1 MRFLLGFG
9 NLAIAVAIL
18 SIITLTDCDRV
29 TDAPENLDEV
39 PRKVPGYQRDGE
51 SNEIPQPEI
60 LAVLHANGTRCRIS
74 EYQCGNK
81 RCIPMNR
88 VCDGS
93 NDCGDSSDE
102 PRHCTRCN
110 KTYYGDIGRTYELEL
125 HRPREDLVPYV
136 CLLTITAAGGVHGD
150 LVQVLFDSFT
160 LGRFTSFTEDGC
172 PDGYMQI
179 QEASRPQVGGSWCGT
194 SWGPSIY
201 YSETKSI
208 TLIIRLLHLSKEQN
222 NYNFDFRMAYK
233 VLRREYATVRFG
245 GNPPIERPFFK
256 LRPMAY
262 PANVSREPA
271 SNMTRPAQTH
281 EYYLGD
287 LISGTYCSRIFSD
300 CDRKNC
306 RLQSPNFPGV
316 YPRNLTC
323 YYAVRQHEV
332 PAGKHALIVVKQ
344 PNGQLV
350 SIRSQKALYATPEQ
364 DRGNNGRELKVW
376 QDCDEV
382 QDYVTVYDGY
392 TTRDPVILRF
402 CGGGVAVPE
411 AISSGPELLVEFTT
425 SPFGTFLQPA
435 TAQALHGFQLEVEVR
450 FVDQQSPTYAKN
462 KRACEFWIR
471 GTGKGV
477 LENPQHSLPPN
488 TTCLYH
494 MQGIDTSGPTGRN
507 IIYRRPSF
515 SAPRFRVWFS
525 VLKFY
530 VTNPLNPNLPEDEYC
545 GSHLNIWD
553 GPMRISPGCSDIFCD
568 KERSVLMS
576 RATSPQSVIVGRPP
590 ANATLVARFCRE
602 RAPRTCEHAL
612 MRRSRA
618 CARTESFLSKGDSLT
633 LELKLTQGTALKPVF
648 FKALYE
654 FVDLHQDG
662 EPWGRGPCS
671 RRFAS
676 RSFPEAPPDP
686 PVTFSSPRDV
696 FLYGRGGSRNISCTY
711 RFEANPGEVIRVR
724 VWGVRSGG
732 RLCRSVHSSH
742 SPWFRC
748 AGDPTAAVR
757 IFDKPWKNSGPG
769 IPRDCLCSEIEEYE
783 FTSTASV
790 AELKFDVVNM
800 SATDDFRSFG
810 FEASVEFVRLDTIC
824 ENTRVHKVHGA
835 SGELRFVSRSPMSE
849 TERCEHGPW
858 LIDPSLGRYLYL
870 QIRGNIIE
878 EPFLNNFTLLNN
890 ITVAPDMRHMCRT
903 QNRIA
908 VYAGGLAP
916 IFICP
921 DPFEHLDQDVVSVFS
936 DGWSKEVDEL
946 ARHVLAPAPSADRFD
961 LDWPRA
967 LAVELFAIEPGSY
980 FVSWLELSRRH
991 ASQHGGVYALSG
1003 ECEYRCESLDACIE
1017 AALWCDGVEQCPHGE
1032 DERLSQCSALLRMP
1046 AQYAAAILAL
1056 TVLFALALIAAA
1068 RSCRRR
1074 RSALQQRLKSL
1085 SSDTAIFDEKEVI
1098 C

>member
-1 MRFLLGFG
+1 MRISKGV
-9 NLAIAVAIL
+9 NTKIAI
-18 SIITLTDCDRV
+18 IINFIIQLTDGDIAPDKSVKDAKSFLKDRPISN
-29 TDAPENLDEV
+29 DIPAPESL
-39 PRKVPGYQRDGE
+39 P
-51 SNEIPQPEI
+51 
-60 LAVLHANGTRCRIS
+60 VLHGNDTRCKIS
-74 EYQCGNK
+74 EYLCVNK
-81 RCIPMNR
+81 KCIPINR
-88 VCDGS
+88 FCDGS

-110 KTYYGDIGRTYELEL
+110 RTYYGDIGRTYEVEL

-136 CLLTITAAGGVHGD
+136 CLLTITAAGGIHGD

-233 VLRREYATVRFG
+233 VLRREHATVRYG
-245 GNPPIERPFFK
+245 GTPLLERPFFK
-256 LRPMAY
+256 LRPIAV
-262 PANVSREPA
+262 PVNISREDTNA
-271 SNMTRPAQTH
+271 RSTRTP

-332 PAGKHALIVVKQ
+332 PQGKHALIVVKQ
-344 PNGQLV
+344 PNGQLI
-350 SIRSQKALYATPEQ
+350 SIRSQKALYAAQQE
-364 DRGNNGRELKVW
+364 RGNNGRELKFW
-376 QDCDEV
+376 QQCDEV

-392 TTRDPVILRF
+392 TTRDPVVLRF

-435 TAQALHGFQLEVEVR
+435 TLQSLHGFQLEVEVR

-462 KRACEFWIR
+462 KRTCEFWIR
-471 GTGKGV
+471 GTGRGV
-477 LENPQHSLPPN
+477 LEHPQHSLPPN

-494 MQGIDTSGPTGRN
+494 MQGIDTSGPSGRH

-530 VTNPLNPNLPEDEYC
+530 VTNALNPNLPEDEYC
-545 GSHLNIWD
+545 GSHFNIWD

-568 KERSVLMS
+568 KERSVQMS

-590 ANATLVARFCRE
+590 TNATLIARFCRE

-612 MRRSRA
+612 LKKSRA
-618 CARTESFLSKGDSLT
+618 CTKTESFLSKGDSLT
-633 LELKLTQGTALKPVF
+633 LELKLTQGTALKPMF

-662 EPWGRGPCS
+662 DPWGRGPCS

-686 PVTFSSPRDV
+686 PINFSSPRDV
-696 FLYGRGGSRNISCTY
+696 FLYGRGGARNISCTY
-711 RFEANPGEVIRVR
+711 RFEANPGEVVRLR

-732 RLCRSVHSSH
+732 RLCRSVHSAH
-742 SPWFRC
+742 APWYRC
-748 AGDPTAAVR
+748 AGDLTAAVR
-757 IFDKPWKNSGPG
+757 IFDRPWKNIGSG
-769 IPRDCLCSEIEEYE
+769 IPRDCLCSDVGDYE
-783 FTSTASV
+783 FVSSSTV

-800 SATDDFRSFG
+800 TATDDFRSFG
-810 FEASVEFVRLDTIC
+810 FEASVEFVRYDSVC
-824 ENTRVHKVHGA
+824 ESTHRVYGA
-835 SGELRFVSRSPMSE
+835 SGELRLSATLPDSE
-849 TERCEHGPW
+849 AEHCEHRPW
-858 LIDPSLGRYLYL
+858 LIDPSPGHYLYL
-870 QIRGNIIE
+870 QVRGSIIS
-878 EPFLNNFTLLNN
+878 EPTLDNFTLLNN
-890 ITVAPDMRHMCRT
+890 ITVAPDLRHLCRT

-908 VYAGGLAP
+908 VYAGGLMP
-916 IFICP
+916 VYICP
-921 DPFEHLDQDVVSVFS
+921 GSTEQDTEEVVEIFS
-936 DGWSKEVDEL
+936 EGWSKDVDEL
-946 ARHVLAPAPSADRFD
+946 ARHVLQPGPSPDRFD
-961 LDWPRA
+961 LEFPRS
-967 LAVELFAIEPGSY
+967 LAVELIAVEAGNY
-980 FVSWLELSRRH
+980 FVSWLELSKRE
-991 ASQHGGVYALSG
+991 ASGPGSVFALSG
-1003 ECEYRCESLDACIE
+1003 ECTHRCASLDACIA
-1017 AALWCDGVEQCPHGE
+1017 AALWCDGMAHCPHGD
-1032 DERLSQCSALLRMP
+1032 DERLAHCSALLRLP
-1046 AQYAAAILAL
+1046 AHY
-1056 TVLFALALIAAA
+1056 ALALLAFAALTGCA
-1068 RSCRRR
+1068 LVAVTRSCRRR

>member
-1 MRFLLGFG
+1 M
-9 NLAIAVAIL
+9 
-18 SIITLTDCDRV
+18 
-29 TDAPENLDEV
+29 
-39 PRKVPGYQRDGE
+39 YH
-51 SNEIPQPEI
+51 EI
-60 LAVLHANGTRCRIS
+60 
-74 EYQCGNK
+74 
-81 RCIPMNR
+81 
-88 VCDGS
+88 
-93 NDCGDSSDE
+93 
-102 PRHCTRCN
+102 
-110 KTYYGDIGRTYELEL
+110 
-125 HRPREDLVPYV
+125 
-136 CLLTITAAGGVHGD
+136 
-150 LVQVLFDSFT
+150 LFDSFT

-208 TLIIRLLHLSKEQN
+208 TLIIRLLRLSKDQN

-233 VLRREYATVRFG
+233 VLRREYATVRYG
-245 GNPPIERPFFK
+245 GTSPSERPFFK
-256 LRPMAY
+256 LRPMPY
-262 PANVSREPA
+262 PVNISRGEDTNIGRTK
-271 SNMTRPAQTH
+271 SS

-287 LISGTYCSRIFSD
+287 LITGTYCSRIFSD

-332 PAGKHALIVVKQ
+332 PQGKHALIVVKQ
-344 PNGQLV
+344 PNGQLI
-350 SIRSQKALYATPEQ
+350 SIRSQKALYAPSQQE
-364 DRGNNGRELKVW
+364 RGNNGRELKFW
-376 QDCDEV
+376 KQCDEV

-402 CGGGVAVPE
+402 CGGGVSVPE

-435 TAQALHGFQLEVEVR
+435 TLQSLHGFQLEVEVR

-471 GTGKGV
+471 GTGRGV
-477 LENPQHSLPPN
+477 LEHPQHSLPPN

-507 IIYRRPSF
+507 IIYRRQF

-530 VTNPLNPNLPEDEYC
+530 VTNALNPNLPEDEYC

-568 KERSVLMS
+568 KERSVQMS
-576 RATSPQSVIVGRPP
+576 RATSAQSVIVGRPP
-590 ANATLVARFCRE
+590 TNATLIARFCRE

-612 MRRSRA
+612 LRKSRA

-648 FKALYE
+648 FKSLYE

-676 RSFPEAPPDP
+676 RSFPEAPSDP

-711 RFEANPGEVIRVR
+711 RFEANPGEAVR
-724 VWGVRSGG
+724 LRIWSVRSGG
-732 RLCRSVHSSH
+732 RLCRSVSSAH
-742 SPWFRC
+742 SPWYRC
-748 AGDPTAAVR
+748 GGEPTAAVR
-757 IFDKPWKNSGPG
+757 VFDRPWRDSGPG
-769 IPRDCLCSEIEEYE
+769 VLRDCLCSDVIDYE
-783 FTSTASV
+783 FTSSSTI

-800 SATDDFRSFG
+800 SALDDFRSFG
-810 FEASVEFVRLDTIC
+810 FEASVEFIRVEATC
-824 ENTRVHKVHGA
+824 EGTHRVNGP
-835 SGELRFVSRSPMSE
+835 SGELLLYSHSSVLES
-849 TERCEHGPW
+849 ERCDHRPW
-858 LIDPSLGRYLYL
+858 LIDPSPGRYLYL
-870 QIRGNIIE
+870 KIEGSIIK
-878 EPFLNNFTLLNN
+878 EPDLDNFTLLNN
-890 ITVAPDMRHMCRT
+890 ITVAPDLRHLCQT

-908 VYAGGLAP
+908 VYSAELTP

-921 DPFEHLDQDVVSVFS
+921 LPPDRQEEQIVEIFS
-936 DGWSKEVDEL
+936 DGWVKEVDPL
-946 ARHVLAPAPSADRFD
+946 AKHVLARPPSADRFD
-961 LDWPRA
+961 LDWPRS
-967 LAVELFAIEPGSY
+967 LTIELIAIESGSY
-980 FVSWLELSRRH
+980 YITWLELSRRQP
-991 ASQHGGVYALSG
+991 SGHGGVFALSG
-1003 ECEYRCESLDACIE
+1003 DCEYRCPSIDACIS
-1017 AALWCDGVEQCPHGE
+1017 AKLWCDGIKQCPDGE
-1032 DERLSQCSALLRMP
+1032 DERLTQCSAFMNAPLH
-1046 AQYAAAILAL
+1046 YISGFIAIIIC
-1056 TVLFALALIAAA
+1056 IAIVMIGYVIN
-1068 RSCRRR
+1068 
-1074 RSALQQRLKSL
+1074 
-1085 SSDTAIFDEKEVI
+1085 DYIVVDELEP
-1098 C
+1098 

>member
-1 MRFLLGFG
+1 MIRFKDITP
-9 NLAIAVAIL
+9 LAVHLIIIL
-18 SIITLTDCDRV
+18 ILHLTDCDV
-29 TDAPENLDEV
+29 VSETPSEKDLHIPE
-39 PRKVPGYQRDGE
+39 
-51 SNEIPQPEI
+51 PEI
-60 LAVLHANGTRCRIS
+60 LPVLHNNDSRCRIS
-74 EYQCGNK
+74 EYQCANK
-81 RCIPMNR
+81 KCVPINR
-88 VCDGS
+88 FCDGS
-93 NDCGDSSDE
+93 NDCGDASDE

-110 KTYYGDIGRTYELEL
+110 RTYYGDIGRTYELEL
-125 HRPREDLVPYV
+125 HRPRQDLVPYV
-136 CLLTITAAGGVHGD
+136 CLITVTAPGGIHGD
-150 LVQVLFDSFT
+150 LIQILFDSFT

-233 VLRREYATVRFG
+233 VLRKEYATVRYG
-245 GNPPIERPFFK
+245 GTPPSERPFFK
-256 LRPMAY
+256 IRPMPY
-262 PANVSREPA
+262 PVNI
-271 SNMTRPAQTH
+271 TRGEDTNIARPTKAR

-332 PAGKHALIVVKQ
+332 PQGKHALIVVKQ
-344 PNGQLV
+344 PNGQLI
-350 SIRSQKALYATPEQ
+350 SIRSQKALYATNQQE
-364 DRGNNGRELKVW
+364 RGNSGRELKFW
-376 QDCDEV
+376 EQCDEV

-402 CGGGVAVPE
+402 CGGGVSVPE

-435 TAQALHGFQLEVEVR
+435 TAQSLHGFQLEVEVR

-471 GTGKGV
+471 GTGRGV
-477 LENPQHSLPPN
+477 LEHPQHSLPPN

-494 MQGIDTSGPTGRN
+494 MQGIDTSGPSGKN
-507 IIYRRPSF
+507 IFYRRQF

-530 VTNPLNPNLPEDEYC
+530 VTNALNPNLPEDEYC

-568 KERSVLMS
+568 KDRSVQMS

-590 ANATLVARFCRE
+590 TNATLVARFCRE

-612 MRRSRA
+612 LRRSRA

-662 EPWGRGPCS
+662 EPWGHGPCS
-671 RRFAS
+671 RRFSS

-696 FLYGRGGSRNISCTY
+696 FLYGRGGNRNISCTY
-711 RFEANPGEVIRVR
+711 RFEANPGEVVR
-724 VWGVRSGG
+724 LKIWSVRSGG
-732 RLCRSVHSSH
+732 SLCRSVHSAH

-748 AGDPTAAVR
+748 GGEVTAAVR
-757 IFDKPWKNSGPG
+757 VFDRPWKDSGPG
-769 IPRDCLCSEIEEYE
+769 VLRDCLCSDVFDYE
-783 FTSTASV
+783 FTSTSTV

-800 SATDDFRSFG
+800 TAMDDFRSFG
-810 FEASVEFVRLDTIC
+810 FEASVEFVRVESHC
-824 ENTRVHKVHGA
+824 EATHRVHGP
-835 SGELRFVSRSPMSE
+835 SGELLLYSSIMGMDHCDQR
-849 TERCEHGPW
+849 PW
-858 LIDPSLGRYLYL
+858 LIDPSPGRYLYL
-870 QIRGNIIE
+870 RIEGSIIK
-878 EPFLNNFTLLNN
+878 EPDLDNFTLLNN
-890 ITVAPDMRHMCRT
+890 ITVAPDLRHMCRT

-908 VYAGGLAP
+908 VYTGGLSP
-916 IFICP
+916 VYICP
-921 DPFEHLDQDVVSVFS
+921 LPPHRQEEQSVEIFS
-936 DGWSKEVDEL
+936 DGWIKEVDPL
-946 ARHVLAPAPSADRFD
+946 AKHVLAPPPSPDHFD
-961 LDWPRA
+961 LDWPRS
-967 LAVELFAIEPGSY
+967 LSVELMGVESGSY
-980 FVSWLELSRRH
+980 FVTWLELSRR
-991 ASQHGGVYALSG
+991 QPTEHGGVFALSG
-1003 ECEYRCESLDACIE
+1003 ECRYRCPSIDACISP
-1017 AALWCDGVEQCPHGE
+1017 ALWCDGISQCPDGS
-1032 DERLSQCSALLRMP
+1032 DERLTQCSSFMNAP
-1046 AQYAAAILAL
+1046 FHYL
-1056 TVLFALALIAAA
+1056 TGLIAFIACIAFIVVAA
-1068 RSCRRR
+1068 TRSCRRR
-1074 RSALQQRLKSL
+1074 RSALQQRLKSF

>member
-1 MRFLLGFG
+1 MITSRDINTIIMLVGIG
-9 NLAIAVAIL
+9 IL
-18 SIITLTDCDRV
+18 YIIKLTDCDII
-29 TDAPENLDEV
+29 TEAPKDVKQKDSQYKDIQE
-39 PRKVPGYQRDGE
+39 
-51 SNEIPQPEI
+51 PEP
-60 LAVLHANGTRCRIS
+60 LPVLHGNDTRCRIS
-74 EYQCGNK
+74 EYQCFNK
-81 RCIPMNR
+81 KCVPINR
-88 VCDGS
+88 FCDGS
-93 NDCGDSSDE
+93 NDCGDASDE

-110 KTYYGDIGRTYELEL
+110 KTYYGDIGRTYEMEL

-136 CLLTITAAGGVHGD
+136 CLLTITAAGGIHGD
-150 LVQVLFDSFT
+150 LVQILFDSFT
-160 LGRFTSFTEDGC
+160 LGRFTSFTDDGC

-233 VLRREYATVRFG
+233 VLRREFATVRYG
-245 GNPPIERPFFK
+245 GTPPSERPFFK
-256 LRPMAY
+256 LRPMLY
-262 PANVSREPA
+262 PVNISRGEDT
-271 SNMTRPAQTH
+271 NTGRMTKTL

-332 PAGKHALIVVKQ
+332 PQGKHALIVVKQ
-344 PNGQLV
+344 PNGQLI
-350 SIRSQKALYATPEQ
+350 SIRSQKALYAPSQ
-364 DRGNNGRELKVW
+364 NDRENNGRELKFW
-376 QDCDEV
+376 QHCDEV

-402 CGGGVAVPE
+402 CGGGVSVPE

-435 TAQALHGFQLEVEVR
+435 TTQSLHGFQLEVEVR

-471 GTGKGV
+471 GTGRGI
-477 LENPQHSLPPN
+477 LEHPQHSLPPN

-494 MQGIDTSGPTGRN
+494 MQGIDTSGPSGRN
-507 IIYRRPSF
+507 IIYRRQF

-530 VTNPLNPNLPEDEYC
+530 VTNAINPSLPEDEYC

-568 KERSVLMS
+568 KERSVQMS

-590 ANATLVARFCRE
+590 TNATLIARFCRE

-612 MRRSRA
+612 LRKSRA
-618 CARTESFLSKGDSLT
+618 CGRTESFLSKGDSLT

-662 EPWGRGPCS
+662 EPWGRGACS
-671 RRFAS
+671 RRFVS

-686 PVTFSSPRDV
+686 PITFSSPRDV
-696 FLYGRGGSRNISCTY
+696 FLYGRGGTRNISCTY
-711 RFEANPGEVIRVR
+711 RFEANPGEVIRLR
-724 VWGVRSGG
+724 VWGVRNGG
-732 RLCRSVHSSH
+732 RLCRSVHSAH

-748 AGDPTAAVR
+748 GGNPTAAVR
-757 IFDKPWKNSGPG
+757 IFERPWRDSGPG
-769 IPRDCLCSEIEEYE
+769 VPRDCLCSDVSDYE
-783 FTSTASV
+783 FTSTSMV

-800 SATDDFRSFG
+800 SAVDDFRSFG
-810 FEASVEFVRLDTIC
+810 FEASVEFIRLESVC
-824 ENTRVHKVHGA
+824 ESTHRVYGA
-835 SGELRFVSRSPMSE
+835 SGELKLSAYTPLSE
-849 TERCEHGPW
+849 SERCDHRPW
-858 LIDPSLGRYLYL
+858 LIDPAPGRYLYM
-870 QIRGNIIE
+870 QIQGSLLR
-878 EPFLNNFTLLNN
+878 EPELDNFTLQNN
-890 ITVAPDMRHMCRT
+890 ITAAPDLGHLCRT
-903 QNRIA
+903 PNRIA
-908 VYAGGLAP
+908 IYAGGLTP
-916 IFICP
+916 LFICP
-921 DPFEHLDQDVVSVFS
+921 RPPEEQEDDVVEVFS
-936 DGWSKEVDEL
+936 EGWSKEVDLL
-946 ARHVLAPAPSADRFD
+946 ARHVLAPPPSADRFD
-961 LDWPRA
+961 LDWPRS
-967 LAVELFAIEPGSY
+967 LSVELLAFEHGSY
-980 FVSWLELSRRH
+980 YITWLELSRRH
-991 ASQHGGVYALSG
+991 ASDRGGVFALSG
-1003 ECEYRCESLDACIE
+1003 ECPYRCESLDACIE
-1017 AALWCDGVEQCPHGE
+1017 PALWCDGIAQCPQGE
-1032 DERLSQCSALLRMP
+1032 DERLSQCSALLRVP
-1046 AQYAAAILAL
+1046 AHYAVAVLAL
-1056 TVLFALALIAAA
+1056 TILAAFAVIAVA

>member
-1 MRFLLGFG
+1 MKKTGATTMSSIKGSSDNGLRIGLLIF
-9 NLAIAVAIL
+9 
-18 SIITLTDCDRV
+18 TLIKFTDCDFV
-29 TDAPENLDEV
+29 SEAPKSV
-39 PRKVPGYQRDGE
+39 YQRDKPYV
-51 SNEIPQPEI
+51 SNEIPEPES
-60 LAVLHANGTRCRIS
+60 LPVLHGNDSRCRIS
-74 EYQCGNK
+74 EYHCANK
-81 RCIPMNR
+81 KCIPINR
-88 VCDGS
+88 FCDGT

-110 KTYYGDIGRTYELEL
+110 RTYYGDIGRTYELEL

-233 VLRREYATVRFG
+233 VLRKEYATVRYG
-245 GNPPIERPFFK
+245 GSPPSERPFFK
-256 LRPMAY
+256 LRPL
-262 PANVSREPA
+262 PPTLNISRNDEINVA
-271 SNMTRPAQTH
+271 RPRNL

-300 CDRKNC
+300 CDRKKC
-306 RLQSPNFPGV
+306 RLQSPNYPGV

-332 PAGKHALIVVKQ
+332 PQGKHALIIVKQ

-350 SIRSQKALYATPEQ
+350 SIRSQKALYATAQQE
-364 DRGNNGRELKVW
+364 RGNNGRELKFW
-376 QDCDEV
+376 QQCDEV

-435 TAQALHGFQLEVEVR
+435 TLQSLHGFQLEVEVR

-477 LENPQHSLPPN
+477 LEHPQHSLPPN

-494 MQGIDTSGPTGRN
+494 MQGIDTSGPSGRN

-530 VTNPLNPNLPEDEYC
+530 VTNALNPNLPEDEYC

-568 KERSVLMS
+568 RERSVQMS

-590 ANATLVARFCRE
+590 TNATLIARFCRE

-612 MRRSRA
+612 LRKSRA
-618 CARTESFLSKGDSLT
+618 CTRTESFLSKGDSLT

-662 EPWGRGPCS
+662 EPWGQGPCS
-671 RRFAS
+671 RRFSS

-686 PVTFSSPRDV
+686 PVSFSSPRDV
-696 FLYGRGGSRNISCTY
+696 FLYGRGGKRNISCTY
-711 RFEANPGEVIRVR
+711 RFEANVGEVIRLR
-724 VWGVRSGG
+724 VWGIRSGG
-732 RLCRSVHSSH
+732 RLCRSVHSAH
-742 SPWFRC
+742 SPWYRC
-748 AGDPTAAVR
+748 GGDPTAALRVFER
-757 IFDKPWKNSGPG
+757 PWRDNGPRV
-769 IPRDCLCSEIEEYE
+769 PRDCLCSDVGDYE
-783 FTSTASV
+783 FISKTTV

-800 SATDDFRSFG
+800 TATDDFRSFG
-810 FEASVEFVRLDTIC
+810 FEATVEFVRQEILC
-824 ENTRVHKVHGA
+824 ENTHRAFGA
-835 SGELRFVSRSPMSE
+835 SGELRLMSSPN
-849 TERCEHGPW
+849 TELDRCEHRPW
-858 LIDPSLGRYLYL
+858 LIDPSPGRYLYL
-870 QIRGNIIE
+870 QIRGNIIK
-878 EPFLNNFTLLNN
+878 EPELDNFTLLNN
-890 ITVAPDMRHMCRT
+890 ITVAPDLRHLCRT
-903 QNRIA
+903 PNRIA
-908 VYAGGLAP
+908 VYAGGLSP

-921 DPFEHLDQDVVSVFS
+921 NPPQDPDDTVEIFS
-936 DGWSKEVDEL
+936 DGWSKEVEPL
-946 ARHVLAPAPSADRFD
+946 ARHVLAPPPSPDHFD
-961 LDWPRA
+961 LDWPRS
-967 LAVELFAIEPGSY
+967 LSVELLAEESGSY
-980 FVSWLELSRRH
+980 YITWLELSRRH
-991 ASQHGGVYALSG
+991 ASQRGGVFALSG
-1003 ECEYRCESLDACIE
+1003 ECQYKCASLDACI
-1017 AALWCDGVEQCPHGE
+1017 APALWCDGVVQCPQGE
-1032 DERLSQCSALLRMP
+1032 DERLSECSALLRVP
-1046 AQYAAAILAL
+1046 AHYAAAMLAL
-1056 TVLFALALIAAA
+1056 TILTVIAVIAAA

-1074 RSALQQRLKSL
+1074 RSALQHRLKSL
-1085 SSDTAIFDEKEVI
+1085 SSDTAIFEEKEVI

>member
-1 MRFLLGFG
+1 MTSSREF
-9 NLAIAVAIL
+9 AIMK
-18 SIITLTDCDRV
+18 IIVVVIAALQLTGCDVV
-29 TDAPENLDEV
+29 TEGPRAYDMPAPEPL
-39 PRKVPGYQRDGE
+39 P
-51 SNEIPQPEI
+51 
-60 LAVLHANGTRCRIS
+60 VLHGNDTRCRIS
-74 EYQCGNK
+74 EYQCT
-81 RCIPMNR
+81 NR
-88 VCDGS
+88 KCVPINRFCDGS
-93 NDCGDSSDE
+93 NDCGDASDE

-110 KTYYGDIGRTYELEL
+110 KTYYGDIGRTYEMEL

-136 CLLTITAAGGVHGD
+136 CLLTVTAAGGIHGD
-150 LVQVLFDSFT
+150 LVQILFDSFT
-160 LGRFTSFTEDGC
+160 LGRFTSFTDDGC

-233 VLRREYATVRFG
+233 VLRKEYATVRYG
-245 GNPPIERPFFK
+245 GSPPTERPFFK
-256 LRPMAY
+256 LRPMLY
-262 PANVSREPA
+262 LTNVSRNDTSSRAKTP
-271 SNMTRPAQTH
+271 

-287 LISGTYCSRIFSD
+287 LIAGTYCSRIFSD

-332 PAGKHALIVVKQ
+332 PQGKHALIVVKQ

-350 SIRSQKALYATPEQ
+350 SIRSQKALYAPSQQ
-364 DRGNNGRELKVW
+364 DRENNGRELKFW
-376 QDCDEV
+376 QQCDEV

-402 CGGGVAVPE
+402 CGGGVSVPE

-435 TAQALHGFQLEVEVR
+435 VSQSLHGFQLEVEVR

-477 LENPQHSLPPN
+477 LEHPQHSLPPN

-507 IIYRRPSF
+507 IIYRRQF

-525 VLKFY
+525 VLKFF
-530 VTNPLNPNLPEDEYC
+530 VTNALNPNLPEDEYC

-568 KERSVLMS
+568 KERSVQMS

-590 ANATLVARFCRE
+590 TNATLIARFCRE

-612 MRRSRA
+612 LRKSRA

-671 RRFAS
+671 RRFVS

-696 FLYGRGGSRNISCTY
+696 FLYGRGGNRNISCTY
-711 RFEANPGEVIRVR
+711 RFEANPGEGVRLR
-724 VWGVRSGG
+724 VWGVRGG
-732 RLCRSVHSSH
+732 ARLCRTVHSAH
-742 SPWFRC
+742 SPWYRC

-757 IFDKPWKNSGPG
+757 IFEKPWKDSGPG
-769 IPRDCLCSEIEEYE
+769 VPRDCLCSDVGDYE
-783 FTSTASV
+783 FTSRTQIV
-790 AELKFDVVNM
+790 ELKFDVVNM
-800 SATDDFRSFG
+800 TAADDFRAFG
-810 FEASVEFVRLDTIC
+810 FDASVEFVRLDSPC
-824 ENTRVHKVHGA
+824 EGSHRVYGS
-835 SGELRFVSRSPMSE
+835 SGELRLAASVPVLESE
-849 TERCEHGPW
+849 QCDHRPW
-858 LIDPSLGRYLYL
+858 LIDPSPGRYLYL
-870 QIRGNIIE
+870 QIPGAVIR
-878 EPFLNNFTLLNN
+878 EPDLDNFTLLNN
-890 ITVAPDMRHMCRT
+890 ITVAPDLRHMCRT

-908 VYAGGLAP
+908 VYAERLSP

-921 DPFEHLDQDVVSVFS
+921 DPPDGEEGVVEVFS
-936 DGWSKEVDEL
+936 AGWTREVDQL
-946 ARHVLAPAPSADRFD
+946 ARHVLAPPPAPDRFD
-961 LDWPRA
+961 MDRPRA
-967 LAVELFAIEPGSY
+967 LALELVAADTASY
-980 FVSWLELSRRH
+980 YVTWLELSRRR
-991 ASQHGGVYALSG
+991 ALPRGGVFALSG
-1003 ECEYRCESLDACIE
+1003 ECAHRCASLDACISP
-1017 AALWCDGVEQCPHGE
+1017 ALWCDGVAQCPDGS
-1032 DERLSQCSALLRMP
+1032 DERLAQCSALLRLP
-1046 AQYAAAILAL
+1046 PHY
-1056 TVLFALALIAAA
+1056 ALAFIACTLLATFAVIAVA

>member
-1 MRFLLGFG
+1 MKSFEGFG
-9 NLAIAVAIL
+9 NGALGIGICVIALIK
-18 SIITLTDCDRV
+18 LTDCDLV
-29 TDAPENLDEV
+29 TDHPKNVYQKDSPNFGKAIPE
-39 PRKVPGYQRDGE
+39 
-51 SNEIPQPEI
+51 PE
-60 LAVLHANGTRCRIS
+60 LLPVLHGNDTRCRIS
-74 EYQCGNK
+74 EYQCMNK
-81 RCIPMNR
+81 KCVPINR
-88 VCDGS
+88 FCDGT

-125 HRPREDLVPYV
+125 HRPREDLVPYI
-136 CLLTITAAGGVHGD
+136 CLLTITAAGGIHGD
-150 LVQVLFDSFT
+150 LVQILFDSFT

-233 VLRREYATVRFG
+233 VLRKEYATVRYG
-245 GNPPIERPFFK
+245 GSPPSERPFFK
-256 LRPMAY
+256 LRPLPY
-262 PANVSREPA
+262 PVNISRGEDTSVAKTTKTP
-271 SNMTRPAQTH
+271 

-323 YYAVRQHEV
+323 YYAVRQHDV
-332 PAGKHALIVVKQ
+332 PQGKHALIVVKQ
-344 PNGQLV
+344 LNGQLV
-350 SIRSQKALYATPEQ
+350 SIRSQKALYAASQQE
-364 DRGNNGRELKVW
+364 RGNNGRELKFW
-376 QDCDEV
+376 QQCDEV

-402 CGGGVAVPE
+402 CGGGVSVPE

-435 TAQALHGFQLEVEVR
+435 SLQSLHGFQLEVEVR

-471 GTGKGV
+471 GTGRGI
-477 LENPQHSLPPN
+477 LEHPQHSLPPN

-494 MQGIDTSGPTGRN
+494 MQGIDTSGPSGRN
-507 IIYRRPSF
+507 IIYRRQF

-530 VTNPLNPNLPEDEYC
+530 VTNALNPNLPEDEYC

-568 KERSVLMS
+568 KERSVQMS

-590 ANATLVARFCRE
+590 TNATLVARFCRE

-612 MRRSRA
+612 LRRSRA

-671 RRFAS
+671 RRFVS

-686 PVTFSSPRDV
+686 PITFSSPRDV
-696 FLYGRGGSRNISCTY
+696 FLYGRGGTRNISCTY
-711 RFEANPGEVIRVR
+711 RFEGNVGEVVR
-724 VWGVRSGG
+724 LKVWGVRSGG
-732 RLCRSVHSSH
+732 RLCRSVHSAH

-748 AGDPTAAVR
+748 GGDPTAAVR
-757 IFDKPWKNSGPG
+757 IFDRPWKNKGPG
-769 IPRDCLCSEIEEYE
+769 VPRDCLCSDVGDYE
-783 FTSTASV
+783 FTSSSSV

-800 SATDDFRSFG
+800 TAVDDFRSFG
-810 FEASVEFVRLDTIC
+810 FEASVEFVRLEAVC
-824 ENTRVHKVHGA
+824 ESSHRVYGP
-835 SGELRFVSRSPMSE
+835 SGELRLSAISPMSDS
-849 TERCEHGPW
+849 ERCEHRPW
-858 LIDPSLGRYLYL
+858 LVDPSPGRYLYL
-870 QIRGNIIE
+870 QIQGSIIK
-878 EPFLNNFTLLNN
+878 EPDLDNFTLLNN
-890 ITVAPDMRHMCRT
+890 ITVAPDLRHMCRT

-908 VYAGGLAP
+908 VYAGGLSP

-921 DPFEHLDQDVVSVFS
+921 DPPHEQGDEVVEVFS
-936 DGWSKEVDEL
+936 EGWSKEVDQL
-946 ARHVLAPAPSADRFD
+946 ARHVLAPAPSPDRFD
-961 LDWPRA
+961 LDWPRS
-967 LAVELFAIEPGSY
+967 LSVELIAVESGSY
-980 FVSWLELSRRH
+980 YITWLELSRRH
-991 ASQHGGVYALSG
+991 SSDRGGVFALSG
-1003 ECEYRCESLDACIE
+1003 ECEYRCESLDACI
-1017 AALWCDGVEQCPHGE
+1017 APALWCDGVAQCPRGD
-1032 DERLSQCSALLRMP
+1032 DERLSQCSALLRVP
-1046 AQYAAAILAL
+1046 AHYAAALLAL
-1056 TVLFALALIAAA
+1056 SVLAAFAVIAAA